1 MLADFRELLKLLE
14 SRPLIA
20 EQPRR
25 RRHPQPVSSFLKRN
39 IAACKADGEPVMR
52 CITMAYCK
60 AKRKGL
66 L

>member
-1 MLADFRELLKLLE
+1 MDDFRELLKALE

-25 RRHPQPVSSFLKRN
+25 RRHPKPVSRFLKGN
-39 IAACKADGEPVMR
+39 IESCKADGEPVMR
-52 CITMAYCK
+52 CVTMAYCK